1 MVHARAGR
9 EAGGAGRH
17 RARAGGHLPRDGQ
30 LLHVGHAGGSDPRRR
45 RRAGR
50 GRRRGGGRPGAQ
62 VHGRQRR
69 RALRAARHRR
79 TAQGIWV
86 QGGARVH
93 LSGLD
98 VASNV
103 GAGLSAKGTAG
114 LIVEASSITGNGG
127 AGILEL
133 AGTRDARYAD
143 NEIRGNGAGAATY
156 NGDGIQLGGTGADV
170 IANTITANGS
180 STFEHGIYTG
190 AASAGWTIEL
200 NTLADNAGANV
211 KATGGPGLIR
221 RNRMTNGTFGL
232 ILSDNPAP
240 VTAEHNVIS
249 GRAQH
254 LVLLTSATTSARGR
268 LWANTVVQY
277 GRSTSFRGRLGG
289 LRHRRDLARAARQ
302 PALLRGG
309 GLARRRAVGQRPR
322 AARQPRLRHQ
332 LGLRARCA
340 VTSLRVGRAPDQPR
354 GLAHELGPGRPQP
367 DVVGAAVRRRPEGD
381 LDELGHR
388 PRRRPG
394 PARGLRRRA
403 AACRRAGRHR
413 RLSGGLTGGYRAASV
428 AR

>member
-1 MVHARAGR
+1 MDVSDVEVSGLRVS
-9 EAGGAGRH
+9 GA
-17 RARAGGHLPRDGQ
+17 
-30 LLHVGHAGGSDPRRR
+30 
-45 RRAGR
+45 
-50 GRRRGGGRPGAQ
+50 
-62 VHGRQRR
+62 
-69 RALRAARHRR
+69 

-98 VASNV
+98 VASNL
-103 GAGLSAKGTAG
+103 GAGLSAKGAAG
-114 LIVEASSITGNGG
+114 LIVEASSITGNAG

-143 NEIRGNGAGAATY
+143 NEIRGNGIGGATY

-254 LVLLTSATTSARGR
+254 VVLLTSATTSARGR

-277 GRSTSFRGRLGG
+277 GRSTSSGDASAVFVIAATSLELRDNLLCYAGDGHRTNLAGWRTSSGQDARSLTSWAPQFDVDQRVTSANWGIARG
-289 LRHRRDLARAARQ
+289 DD
-302 PALLRGG
+302 
-309 GLARRRAVGQRPR
+309 
-322 AARQPRLRHQ
+322 
-332 LGLRARCA
+332 LGLLEDFAGA
-340 VTSLRVGRAPDQPR
+340 PPPAGGRVDI
-354 GLAHELGPGRPQP
+354 
-367 DVVGAAVRRRPEGD
+367 GAYQ
-381 LDELGHR
+381 
-388 PRRRPG
+388 
-394 PARGLRRRA
+394 A
-403 AACRRAGRHR
+403 A
-413 RLSGGLTGGYRAASV
+413 
-428 AR
+428 